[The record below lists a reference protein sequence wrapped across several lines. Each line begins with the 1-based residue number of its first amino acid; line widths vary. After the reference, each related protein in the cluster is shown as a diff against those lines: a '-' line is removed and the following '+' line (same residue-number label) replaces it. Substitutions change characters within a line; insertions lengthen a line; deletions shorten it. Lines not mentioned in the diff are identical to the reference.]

1 MSDALV
7 FVGVRKRYRRG
18 VLALDDLSFRVP
30 RGALC
35 GFVGPNG
42 AGKTTA
48 FSVVCGFLRADAGK
62 VDILADG
69 PFDPWRFKGRLGV
82 LPQDAELGDQHTPRE
97 LLAHLGRLQGL
108 AGAASRREA
117 DRVLE
122 LVRLAG
128 RRNKRIG
135 TLSHGMRRRVAVASA
150 LVGDPDLVLLDEP
163 MSGLD
168 PSQTSSLR
176 RVLLQRR
183 PGQTVV
189 VSSHDL
195 NQLERI
201 CDWVVMLDEGRLVR
215 QGTVAEVTG
224 RSAVVEWVL
233 GPGEVPLDALREAF
247 PDHGWSLDDGVLSHL
262 APAGADLDAVSVVVA
277 AKLAAAAV
285 PIREVRRGVS
295 LERSFLDETGD

>member
-1 MSDALV
+1 VSDALV
-7 FVGVRKRYRRG
+7 FEGVRKRYRRG
-18 VLALDDLSFRVP
+18 VLALDGLSFRVP
-30 RGALC
+30 GGALC

-48 FSVVCGFLRADAGK
+48 FSVVCGFLRADAGR
-62 VDILADG
+62 VDILG
-69 PFDPWRFKGRLGV
+69 NGSFDPWRFKGRLGV
-82 LPQDAELGDQHTPRE
+82 LPQDAELGDRHTPRE

-117 DRVLE
+117 DRTLD
-122 LVRLAG
+122 LVRLSAHAN
-128 RRNKRIG
+128 RRIG

-163 MSGLD
+163 TSGLD
-168 PSQTSSLR
+168 PSQTHSLR
-176 RVLLQRR
+176 EALLRRR
-183 PGQTVV
+183 PGQTLV

-195 NQLERI
+195 GELERI
-201 CDWVVMLDEGRLVR
+201 CDWVVMLDDGRLVR
-215 QGTVAEVTG
+215 EGTVVEVTG

-233 GPGEVPLDALREAF
+233 GPGDVPLDALREAF
-247 PDHGWSLDDGVLSHL
+247 PDHGWTLDRGVLTNL

-277 AKLAAAAV
+277 RMLAAAAV

-295 LERSFLDETGD
+295 LERRFLDEIGA